1 MIEDFVLLFDTVC
14 VACLLGGEGRLSLC
28 VFLSVRVSGCMLDVR
43 EDSEDYRYA
52 VCVCVCVC
60 ERERERERERSA
72 HESMCVCGRCARG
85 LGRLRPGKPSQSFL
99 TEIP

>member
-1 MIEDFVLLFDTVC
+1 MVEDFVLLFDTVC

-52 VCVCVCVC
+52 VCVFVCVFVCVCVC
-60 ERERERERERSA
+60 ERERGLHTRA
-72 HESMCVCGRCARG
+72 CVCVVGVREDSEDYGRVNP
-85 LGRLRPGKPSQSFL
+85 LNPF
-99 TEIP
+99 